1 VVLVSL
7 HGSVAGKEM
16 GHTPQ
21 VKARFLG
28 WLPSVGWPHA
38 GKNSRVSH
46 STEKEDLFREETHFI
61 NRE

>member
-1 VVLVSL
+1 MSL